1 MQQTLSNEN
10 LIQKENKKIRLASAR
25 RLTAFIQK
33 EFIQIFKDPS
43 TLLISVLLPLLLLFL
58 YGFGVSL
65 DLNHLRL
72 GLVLEDT
79 SVEAMDFAESLVNS
93 PYFDIK
99 IARDRRELDEDLIRG
114 NIRGMVVIPAY
125 FSAFRLNQNR
135 IAPIQVIA
143 DGSEPNTASFV
154 QYYVQGAFQN
164 YLSQKQLKRDVISG
178 AGINLISRFWYN
190 EELES
195 RHFLLSGSL
204 AIIMTLIGTLL
215 TALVV
220 SREWERG
227 TMETLMSTSLTKY
240 ELIAG
245 KIIPYFILGM
255 ISMIICVVVSV
266 IGFGLP
272 LRGSW
277 WVLVIVT
284 ALFLFS
290 ALGFGLLI
298 STIARS
304 QMIAS
309 QVAITAGFLPA
320 YILSGFLFEI
330 SSMPYWI
337 QLLTY
342 AIPAKYFVQCL
353 QTLFLVG
360 NVWNLLLYNML
371 FMFIVGLILFNITIH
386 KTVKRLD

>member
-1 MQQTLSNEN
+1 MTQAIPSNEM
-10 LIQKENKKIRLASAR
+10 LKKMHQGRMR
-25 RLTAFIQK
+25 RLKALVIK
-33 EFIQIFKDPS
+33 ESFQIIRDPS
-43 TLLISVLLPLLLLFL
+43 TILISVVLPLLLLFL

-79 SVEAMDFAESLVNS
+79 APDAMDFAHSLLNS
-93 PYFDIK
+93 RYFDVK
-99 IARDRRELDEDLIRG
+99 LARDRRELIDDLIRG
-114 NIRGMVVIPAY
+114 NIRGIVVVPSY
-125 FSAFRLNQNR
+125 FSAFRAR
-135 IAPIQVIA
+135 PATIAPIQVIA
-143 DGSEPNTASFV
+143 DGSEPNTANFV
-154 QYYVQGAFQN
+154 QYYVQGA
-164 YLSQKQLKRDVISG
+164 YLNWLQEEQILT
-178 AGINLISRFWYN
+178 NLRGLSIVNVLPRFWYN
-190 EELES
+190 EQLES
-195 RHFLLSGSL
+195 RFFLLSGSL

-227 TMETLMSTSLTKY
+227 TMEALMSTTISRV
-240 ELIAG
+240 ELVAG
-245 KIIPYFILGM
+245 KVIPYFILGM
-255 ISMIICVVVSV
+255 VSMAICVTVSV
-266 IGFGLP
+266 IGYGLP

-277 WVLVIVT
+277 WLLGIVS
-284 ALFLFS
+284 ALFLFC

-298 STIARS
+298 STLCKS
-304 QMIAS
+304 QLIAS
-309 QVAITAGFLPA
+309 QISITVGFLPA

-342 AIPAKYFVQCL
+342 VIPAKYFVQCL

-360 NVWNLLLYNML
+360 NVWS
-371 FMFIVGLILFNITIH
+371 LILFNMIPMFIIGLLFFILTAF